1 MESGTA
7 SDSFKPPYNV
17 VWTTFINFVDK
28 ADPATLPPRIDR
40 SYLTTTAGG
49 TKTYLIAALRSFE
62 LLGPDKEVTPA
73 LKELVKNPDGRP
85 AMIADFLRR
94 FYPEVVEL
102 GKNNATVG
110 QLEEVFRTRYGLNGN
125 TIRKA
130 TAFYMHA
137 AQYAGIPLS
146 VHWTVRKAGSGSRS
160 GATNRPRPRPPK
172 PTAQSH
178 PAPRPPAGDTR
189 SLTLTSGGTV
199 TLAVSVNLFDLSTED
214 REFVLGLI
222 DEMRNY
228 DQEAGTQPPKEE
240 VGSETPGSTPGDAG
254 RVHTDG
260 LTS

>member
-1 MESGTA
+1 MDTGTA
-7 SDSFKPPYNV
+7 SDAFKPPYNV
-17 VWTTFINFVDK
+17 VWTTFINFIDR

-49 TKTYLIAALRSFE
+49 TKTYLISALRSFE
-62 LLGPDKEVTPA
+62 LLGPEKEVTPA

-85 AMIADFLRR
+85 AMIADLLRR

-102 GKNNATVG
+102 GESNSTVG
-110 QLEEVFRTRYGLNGN
+110 QLEEVFRTKYGLNGN

-160 GATNRPRPRPPK
+160 GASAKPRQRSTPK
-172 PTAQSH
+172 PAT
-178 PAPRPPAGDTR
+178 PGLPPPRAPAGDTR

-199 TLAVSVNLFDLSTED
+199 TLSVSVNLFDLSPED
-214 REFVLGLI
+214 RKFVLGLI

-228 DQEAGTQPPKEE
+228 NQEAGKQPPE
-240 VGSETPGSTPGDAG
+240 GLRSEHPDPRRVVPDGSTP
-254 RVHTDG
+254 TD
-260 LTS
+260 